1 MKTEIGQAMRKLRKA
16 KKMTQDTLAEKLG
29 VAPANIS
36 RYEKGQ
42 QGIEVDK
49 LPTLADALGVSVP
62 EFFAIASGAEVDN
75 FEPAPE

>member
-16 KKMTQDTLAEKLG
+16 KKMTQDTLAEKLN

-36 RYEKGQ
+36 RYENGQ

-49 LPTLADALGVSVP
+49 LPTLAEALGVTVAD
-62 EFFAIASGAEVDN
+62 FFAIATGTEVDN
-75 FEPAPE
+75 FEPALN

>member
-49 LPTLADALGVSVP
+49 LPTLADALGYLFRNSLLSHQVLKLITLNP
-62 EFFAIASGAEVDN
+62 PLN
-75 FEPAPE
+75 